1 MDVVV
6 KNEIVVGDCVLLSCR
21 DSAQL
26 LKFSNV
32 DGCQIRLDGEVT
44 SVEGEWCKV
53 RVQLES
59 KRSRFGMRPI
69 TTVLTTRL
77 KTVEL
82 TDRVH
87 VWSRLNTK
95 TIDRVRSTGTDE
107 CDYWVPLTSDE

>member
-26 LKFSNV
+26 LKVSDV

>member
-6 KNEIVVGDCVLLSCR
+6 KEGIVVGDCVLLSCG

-26 LKFSNV
+26 LKVSDV

-44 SVEGEWCKV
+44 SVDGEWCKV

-59 KRSRFGMRPI
+59 RHRRFGMQPV
-69 TTVLTTRL
+69 TTVMTTRL

-82 TDRVH
+82 TDRVN
-87 VWSRLNTK
+87 VWNRLNAK
-95 TIDRVRSTGTDE
+95 TIDRVRRTGTDE